1 MQCSK
6 QRRFFVETA
15 AALQT
20 HRYLFQNFTLTF
32 PLGKIAEGEDV
43 ASSEPHCI
51 CVSQWLLLGC
61 FTGTE
66 CPGFREQI

>member
-1 MQCSK
+1 M
-6 QRRFFVETA
+6 
-15 AALQT
+15 QT